1 MNKGVEMLLRRMES
15 HPEEFADTYDPYRDR
30 STEGKWDSIIREV
43 LHRVEVIDRDNGHK
57 DASNGV
63 HPHRYGKPLGYLSDE
78 EILTLLAKLD
88 ETRAKVFEHR
98 VMATL
103 LGANETQYAA
113 NEDIYQPVA
122 QEIMRIKAD
131 GSIGIG
137 STTPATALT
146 TNALKAPY

>member
-30 STEGKWDSIIREV
+30 STEGKWDGIIRQL

-63 HPHRYGKPLGYLSDE
+63 RPHRYGKPLGYLSDE

-103 LGANETQYAA
+103 LGANETQHGQWV
-113 NEDIYQPVA
+113 ETG
-122 QEIMRIKAD
+122 EIMRLKAD
-131 GSIGIG
+131 GSIGVG
-137 STTPATALT
+137 TALT
-146 TNALKAPY
+146 TNALKVTR

>member
-1 MNKGVEMLLRRMES
+1 MNKGVEMLLRRMDS
-15 HPEEFADTYDPYRDR
+15 HPEEFADIYDPYRDR
-30 STEGKWDSIIREV
+30 GTEGKWDSILRQ
-43 LHRVEVIDRDNGHK
+43 LLARAEVIDRDRGLKDDPHK
-57 DASNGV
+57 VYAIR
-63 HPHRYGKPLGYLSDE
+63 HAKPLGYLSDK

-88 ETRAKVFEHR
+88 ETRAKLFEHR

-103 LGANETQYAA
+103 LGANEPRPG
-113 NEDIYQPVA
+113 EWVDSG
-122 QEIMRIKAD
+122 EIMRIKAD

>member
-30 STEGKWDSIIREV
+30 STEGKWDSIILEV

-63 HPHRYGKPLGYLSDE
+63 RPRRYGKPLGYLSDE

-88 ETRAKVFEHR
+88 ETRAKLFEHR

-103 LGANETQYAA
+103 LGANEPRPG
-113 NEDIYQPVA
+113 EWVDSG
-122 QEIMRIKAD
+122 EIMRIKAD

-137 STTPATALT
+137 STTPATALKVT
-146 TNALKAPY
+146 R

>member
-30 STEGKWDSIIREV
+30 GTEGKWDSIIREV

-63 HPHRYGKPLGYLSDE
+63 HPRRYGKPLGYLSDE

-103 LGANETQYAA
+103 LGANEPRPGEWVETG
-113 NEDIYQPVA
+113 
-122 QEIMRIKAD
+122 EIMRIKAD

>member
-30 STEGKWDSIIREV
+30 GTEGKWDGIIRQL

-63 HPHRYGKPLGYLSDE
+63 RPSRYGKPLGYLTDE
-78 EILTLLAKLD
+78 EVLILLAKLD
-88 ETRAKVFEHR
+88 EARAKMFEHR

-103 LGANETQYAA
+103 LGANEA
-113 NEDIYQPVA
+113 QPGEWVDTG
-122 QEIMRIKAD
+122 EIMRIKAD

-137 STTPATALT
+137 TRSPSTSLDVEPC
-146 TNALKAPY
+146 